1 MSVSEERQT
10 IAVIERVAR
19 SAGSYGSYFPSG
31 SVLTSDDINLAS
43 ARLSAAARMNGERV
57 AVSVSQSGQESE
69 VTANGVPVEDAKMKG
84 ASLIYSS
91 LGQRYSG
98 SDVLTAYGWMN
109 LGNGQ
114 QIDGSVAHAFS
125 DWREDSEDGA
135 FNNITAGYR
144 KATEYG
150 LTSVQLMAAKYKTG
164 GVSAPLDINGSIV
177 RLNVEHDYLFSPA
190 LTGLARLSFV
200 KNDQEIGIM
209 GWEDSEKYASLLV
222 GGKYSGAKNGISYN
236 VDIGAEIGLGGKRE
250 YNFAPLMG
258 LFDPN
263 FTVLTANG
271 LASYAFEN
279 GWSVMGK
286 AGGQHGSEGTPSAA
300 QFYIGGVD
308 RGRSYDTGFAAMPSG
323 FYSSVVVNAP
333 AWRGVQPYFGADFA
347 EGYPIIGDARKA
359 QSAFVGFTYQPTKT
373 SSIDAS
379 YAQTF
384 GENADPTSDKGR
396 FNLMLSFSF

>member
-1 MSVSEERQT
+1 MVAVLAAAFPVVSNAWEITGATLLPAADLAVAAGDQGAAEAGAAVVAAYRKAGFLTVGVSVSEERQT
-10 IAVIERVAR
+10 ITVIERVAR

-31 SVLTSDDINLAS
+31 SVLTSDDVNLAS

-69 VTANGVPVEDAKMKG
+69 VTASGVAVEDAKMKG

-98 SDVLTAYGWMN
+98 SDVLTAYGWAN

-135 FNNITAGYR
+135 FNNVTAGYR
-144 KATEYG
+144 KASEYG

-164 GVSAPLDINGSIV
+164 GVSAPLDINGSII
-177 RLNVEHDYLFSPA
+177 RLNVEHDYLLTPA

-200 KNDQEIGIM
+200 KNDQEIGVM

-222 GGKYSGAKNGISYN
+222 GGKYTGAKNGFNYN
-236 VDIGAEIGLGGKRE
+236 LDIGAEVGLGGKRD

-271 LASYAFEN
+271 LASYSFGES
-279 GWSVMGK
+279 GWSVLGK
-286 AGGQHGSEGTPSAA
+286 AGGQHGYDEA
-300 QFYIGGVD
+300 GGDTTHGVSPLLTGL
-308 RGRSYDTGFAAMPSG
+308 RTRRRAGR
-323 FYSSVVVNAP
+323 
-333 AWRGVQPYFGADFA
+333 RL
-347 EGYPIIGDARKA
+347 R
-359 QSAFVGFTYQPTKT
+359 
-373 SSIDAS
+373 
-379 YAQTF
+379 
-384 GENADPTSDKGR
+384 
-396 FNLMLSFSF
+396 